1 VVQVGNQADQLEQ
14 LQARIEELEQR
25 VKDLRTSR
33 LVLMNLLQQREIKQ
47 QEELKALR
55 QKNEELLEIKN
66 QYSQKLRAQTLKLQL
81 LAAAR
86 TEGGID
92 QR

>member
-1 VVQVGNQADQLEQ
+1 MGNQADQLEQ

>member
-1 VVQVGNQADQLEQ
+1 VGNQADQLEQ

-92 QR
+92 QK